1 MCNKGM
7 PVTLRLFAYPKSKP
21 RQIPTAK
28 PIPSCIYTGL
38 YKLERGTLWTPIK
51 VPFKHKGCTMWNN
64 VLRVDNIRPLQV
76 WPMQ

>member
-1 MCNKGM
+1 
-7 PVTLRLFAYPKSKP
+7 
-21 RQIPTAK
+21 
-28 PIPSCIYTGL
+28 
-38 YKLERGTLWTPIK
+38 LERGTLWTPIK